1 MQIWAEPEKSAL
13 AICNYSQ
20 ILYQFLTFTQNLKR
34 SLTMVTAY
42 FLLSAGFIIDN
53 YHDYVLLWKIPHT
66 IVGYNFKKICCS
78 LYALSNSSHVEIRS
92 E

>member
-1 MQIWAEPEKSAL
+1 
-13 AICNYSQ
+13 
-20 ILYQFLTFTQNLKR
+20 
-34 SLTMVTAY
+34 MVTAY

-53 YHDYVLLWKIPHT
+53 YHDYVLLWEIPHT